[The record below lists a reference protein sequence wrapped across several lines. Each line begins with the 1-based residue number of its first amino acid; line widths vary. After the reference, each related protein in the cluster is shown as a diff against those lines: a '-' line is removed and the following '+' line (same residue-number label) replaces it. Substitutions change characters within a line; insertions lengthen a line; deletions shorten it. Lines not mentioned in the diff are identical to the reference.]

1 MNKNKIF
8 AGLALAIFL
17 FAIPQVAAEIDDGI
31 DDSIVFSGQYDQSNK
46 GISGEIYGEID
57 DENLDGTMIV
67 KGLECP
73 IHLTLVMKR
82 GDLEWYSG
90 TITRCGREFG
100 IRMILRISTSAEIIR
115 GAFGCPEL
123 NFDGYFTALIE

>member
-8 AGLALAIFL
+8 AGLVLAIFL
-17 FAIPQVAAEIDDGI
+17 LAIPQVVNAGDATRDIE
-31 DDSIVFSGQYDQSNK
+31 FSGEYLSNN
-46 GISGEIYGEID
+46 GISGEINGEIV
-57 DENLDGTMIV
+57 DENLDGTMIIR
-67 KGLECP
+67 GLEYP